1 MNSMYHIEIIRSG
14 GFTEYLVNKVHQANE
29 QDETFEQKLSSALI
43 KIGVVKSDEQLYSY
57 EEWHNYTRSGAE
69 VYVAAAQVIV
79 EKGGKREARPFV
91 SKAIING
98 NESMKQ
104 MLKRR
109 TMLASFDILV
119 PELYSTTDACINEQ
133 FIPYAIDSY
142 TVLKG
147 HITLH
152 VLNDI
157 IHAATVLDI
166 RGFPTFSFIDD
177 MRTDGKRAYYVDFG
191 WDLWN
196 PGKHP
201 VDNAYRT
208 LIKFVEQNL
217 NNLKDTVEQNY
228 QQKIERIFFIHR

>member
-1 MNSMYHIEIIRSG
+1 
-14 GFTEYLVNKVHQANE
+14 
-29 QDETFEQKLSSALI
+29 
-43 KIGVVKSDEQLYSY
+43 
-57 EEWHNYTRSGAE
+57 
-69 VYVAAAQVIV
+69 
-79 EKGGKREARPFV
+79 
-91 SKAIING
+91 
-98 NESMKQ
+98 

-119 PELYSTTDACINEQ
+119 PELYSATDACINEQ

-157 IHAATVLDI
+157 THAATVLDI
-166 RGFPTFSFIDD
+166 RGFPTFNFIDD

-201 VDNAYRT
+201 VDNAYSCLLYTSPSPR
-208 LIKFVEQNL
+208 
-217 NNLKDTVEQNY
+217 D
-228 QQKIERIFFIHR
+228 